1 MNSNSLFFICKG
13 PNSDKLKTGG
23 KKTMKDE
30 RKKYLIDYERKHID
44 VIRIRVQKP
53 AGAAIRKAA
62 ADSEESLQGYIID
75 AVHTRMKKEGKPLSI
90 DEGEQEPEKEK
101 EG

>member
-1 MNSNSLFFICKG
+1 
-13 PNSDKLKTGG
+13 
-23 KKTMKDE
+23 MKEE
-30 RKKYLIDYERKHID
+30 RKQYLINYERNHID

-62 ADSEESLQGYIID
+62 LDSKESLQGYIIN
-75 AVHTRMKKEGKPLSI
+75 AVHSRMKQEGKPLSI
-90 DEGEQEPEKEK
+90 DEEKQESEKEK